1 MAENGENSLIGYD
14 PLAWMKADAGGEP
27 SGVPVPVVEPAGNI
41 ALEPQLRDGA
51 GNADDV
57 ADAESVD
64 SVSEPEPQAA
74 GRGTVVLEPLSNI
87 QGVASLHHTLVQ
99 MLNQYDA
106 LDIDASAVT
115 SIDTSTLQLL
125 VVLKCTAAGLQKVVA
140 IDFPSEKFVEAAQ
153 LLGVSEM
160 LEVDAAVSGFF

>member
-27 SGVPVPVVEPAGNI
+27 GGVPVPVVEPVGNI
-41 ALEPQLRDGA
+41 ALRPQLRNG
-51 GNADDV
+51 DDN

-74 GRGTVVLEPLSNI
+74 GKGTVVLEPLSNI
-87 QGVASLHHTLVQ
+87 QGVASLHHTLMQ

>member
-1 MAENGENSLIGYD
+1 
-14 PLAWMKADAGGEP
+14 MKADAGGEP
-27 SGVPVPVVEPAGNI
+27 SGVPVPAVEPAGNI
-41 ALEPQLRDGA
+41 ALEPQLPDGA
-51 GNADDV
+51 GNAD

-64 SVSEPEPQAA
+64 SASEPEPQAV
-74 GRGTVVLEPLSNI
+74 GKGTVVLEPLSNI
-87 QGVASLHHTLVQ
+87 QGVASLHHTLMQ

>member
-14 PLAWMKADAGGEP
+14 PLAWMKGNPGDGQTGSAARAVEFAGCIAADVPLQDVDHCVAAE
-27 SGVPVPVVEPAGNI
+27 SASPVP
-41 ALEPQLRDGA
+41 
-51 GNADDV
+51 
-57 ADAESVD
+57 
-64 SVSEPEPQAA
+64 EPEWQTA
-74 GRGTVVLEPLSNI
+74 GKGTLVLEPLLNI
-87 QGVASLHHTLVQ
+87 QGVARLHQEMMQ

-125 VVLKCTAAGLQKVVA
+125 LVLKRTAAGLQKVVT
-140 IDFPSEKFVEAAQ
+140 IDFPSERFIEAAQ

-160 LEVDAAVSGFF
+160 LEVDAAASGFF

>member
-14 PLAWMKADAGGEP
+14 PLAWMKADAGGEL

-41 ALEPQLRDGA
+41 ALQPQLRDGA
-51 GNADDV
+51 GN

-74 GRGTVVLEPLSNI
+74 GKGTVVLEPLSNI

-99 MLNQYDA
+99 MLNQYDV